1 MASQGRKKCDPEEEA
16 RPVSA
21 RRLAALALE
30 PLSVADLE
38 DYVQLLSEIM
48 RAQAMI
54 DHKRSIL
61 RGADALFR
69 KS

>member
-1 MASQGRKKCDPEEEA
+1 MHDPEEEA

-38 DYVQLLSEIM
+38 DYITQLQSEIM